1 VIEVLGKTFNVGYKK
16 VVKHDLLCNAKK
28 KVIFGDYTLD
38 LKRVQP
44 HRGSSQIKTLI
55 IVEDH
60 QKTVNTYNL
69 HLI

>member
-44 HRGSSQIKTLI
+44 HRGSS
-55 IVEDH
+55 
-60 QKTVNTYNL
+60 
-69 HLI
+69 